1 MGEPQLI
8 TFTYKELATVLIK
21 HQGIH
26 EGLWAVTVQM
36 GIQAAHIKVGPSD
49 DDVVPETGQTQ
60 SDNGR
65 CSGSQST
72 SKTLILHTYTN
83 TKLGK
88 DSAYN

>member
-49 DDVVPETGQTQ
+49 DDVVPAAIAPLLKIGIQKQDKPNPTTVDAAEV
-60 SDNGR
+60 NPLP
-65 CSGSQST
+65 
-72 SKTLILHTYTN
+72 KP
-83 TKLGK
+83 
-88 DSAYN
+88 